1 MKGLSKPISSPG
13 RTDKFPPPLMRFLRS
28 NAGSRSRGRSRS
40 SPMFMRKKNS
50 VAIETTQEPSSP
62 KVTCIGQVRVRR
74 SSKSSSAAAGG
85 ISRSK
90 SVRKTRRP
98 SSSTTS
104 KQQPCWWVRKL
115 LFCRRI
121 SRKFGKPKPISSFFR
136 KWAFFCGFGCRKI
149 RDNTDSPPR
158 VEPDPKAPTQEEEP
172 GCNSTSSGRR
182 CGGGSKAQP
191 ENKENTVGSSSSP
204 PNYAFFLT
212 RCRSAPYRSSS
223 LACRFW
229 GSPLNATEPE
239 APETEPE
246 NLPQEEKPS
255 SSPRKSQE
263 TEASASS
270 DDVKTKEEEEKEE
283 TNKVEPIGKSAVHP
297 LLLTRCKSEPARSGE
312 RLNPDAGYWRRRRF
326 AEPHPS
332 S

>member
-62 KVTCIGQVRVRR
+62 KVTCIGQVRVKR
-74 SSKSSSAAAGG
+74 SSKSSSTAGAGAAG

-90 SVRKTRRP
+90 SHRKTRRT
-98 SSSTTS
+98 SSS

-115 LFCRRI
+115 LICRGI
-121 SRKFGKPKPISSFFR
+121 SRKFRKPQPISSFFR
-136 KWAFFCGFGCRKI
+136 KWAFFCCGFGCRKI
-149 RDNTDSPPR
+149 RDNTDPPPR
-158 VEPDPKAPTQEEEP
+158 VDPDPKGPTQEEET
-172 GCNSTSSGRR
+172 GCNSTTSGR
-182 CGGGSKAQP
+182 GGDKP

-204 PNYAFFLT
+204 ADYAFLLT

-229 GSPLNATEPE
+229 GSPLNA
-239 APETEPE
+239 PETEPE
-246 NLPQEEKPS
+246 NLPQEEKVS

-263 TEASASS
+263 TEDSPSS
-270 DDVKTKEEEEKEE
+270 DDAKTKEEEEEE
-283 TNKVEPIGKSAVHP
+283 EEEKQETSKVEPIGKSAVHP
-297 LLLTRCKSEPARSGE
+297 LLLTRCKSEPARTGE
-312 RLNPDAGYWRRRRF
+312 RLNPDAGYWKLRRF